1 MAGIAT
7 WCGEVGLV
15 GFRNSGDSLELEV
28 LALGSQLPYGLFH
41 LTKLHAAVQ
50 HFLHQ
55 LPERRI
61 ALRQHRSVA
70 GSAGPIGPQ
79 IVDLFHS
86 ESTETSLAIGL
97 YLDDSLLSCLGSC
110 LGSHLHLISLHRF
123 FASSV
128 TKFR

>member
-1 MAGIAT
+1 MTI
-7 WCGEVGLV
+7 EVFDPFITTTAMVTGSAV
-15 GFRNSGDSLELEV
+15 GQEAVDCAVSGTTV
-28 LALGSQLPYGLFH
+28 
-41 LTKLHAAVQ
+41 V
-50 HFLHQ
+50 
-55 LPERRI
+55 
-61 ALRQHRSVA
+61 VA
-70 GSAGPIGPQ
+70 AGPIGPQ

-86 ESTETSLAIGL
+86 ESTETSLAIGS